1 MDNTMRLPFCYNYCI
16 TVPSAR
22 VIVQPLKMMVPLF
35 TRLVTVKSPVSV
47 HTQPDPTVMTAL
59 FSAAAAQRIARF
71 FLVVFIRNDILLGL
85 WCKHTAASGKQTE
98 KTACRRKIL
107 TTS

>member
-1 MDNTMRLPFCYNYCI
+1 MDNTMRLPFYYNYCI

-35 TRLVTVKSPVSV
+35 TRLVTAQSPVSV
-47 HTQPDPTVMTAL
+47 HTQPDPTVTTAF
-59 FSAAAAQRIARF
+59 FSTAAAQRIARF
-71 FLVVFIRNDILLGL
+71 FLVVFKRNDILLGL

-98 KTACRRKIL
+98 KPSAAEKF
-107 TTS
+107 